1 MELFNCFLNDPS
13 ELNICSLSL
22 QRDEDH
28 ELSAT
33 LLQGIC
39 NVQVLHLTIHD
50 YVLSHV
56 RTPLDTVLAFPNLV
70 ELEFKN
76 PCGDSKVSVTTWIV
90 EFLHCA
96 PNLNTLILDLADAD
110 RVFESPPEEYQSF
123 IEAPKVKKIVEQK
136 QNFPEP
142 PASQGL
148 SQAVHGMG
156 IRYMKVKEVNSSD
169 NQMFDK
175 LPRRPC
181 NEVKDNVV
189 DDDITLMSNVVNGNG
204 TSKEKAAGH
213 NQRFN
218 AIDDLLT
225 GIARISS
232 HGLIPM
238 STLLLLGFNIKDIA
252 LWENCSRKL
261 TENKDKSLKVL
272 VGHDFF
278 DCGTLTNEETL
289 RFSNLKKSAVND
301 ILRLQFGK
309 LCQMI
314 EAHFQLKEQSKFL
327 FILCLDDPGAST
339 ALYRCALPKYISRE
353 LQKHVPNVILTG
365 MLDCM
370 EELVYHGTVQEKINE
385 EINSYENVAG
395 DFGKK
400 IVVRARETL
409 LPVEW
414 WSTYGIGM
422 SLFLRDELSLFSN
435 TNKGQNSNL
444 NFLNIHMLTSFEKTS
459 YTMVCSDKS
468 KRCTY
473 LCLFDSVK
481 DQ

>member
-1 MELFNCFLNDPS
+1 
-13 ELNICSLSL
+13 
-22 QRDEDH
+22 
-28 ELSAT
+28 
-33 LLQGIC
+33 
-39 NVQVLHLTIHD
+39 
-50 YVLSHV
+50 
-56 RTPLDTVLAFPNLV
+56 
-70 ELEFKN
+70 
-76 PCGDSKVSVTTWIV
+76 
-90 EFLHCA
+90 
-96 PNLNTLILDLADAD
+96 
-110 RVFESPPEEYQSF
+110 
-123 IEAPKVKKIVEQK
+123 
-136 QNFPEP
+136 
-142 PASQGL
+142 
-148 SQAVHGMG
+148 
-156 IRYMKVKEVNSSD
+156 MKVKEVNSSD

-181 NEVKDNVV
+181 NEVKDNDV

-204 TSKEKAAGH
+204 TSKEKTIGH
-213 NQRFN
+213 NQRFST
-218 AIDDLLT
+218 IDDLLT
-225 GIARISS
+225 DIARISS

-238 STLLLLGFNIKDIA
+238 STLLLLGFNVRDIA

-314 EAHFQLKEQSKFL
+314 EAHFRLKEQSKFL
-327 FILCLDDPGAST
+327 FILCLDDPG
-339 ALYRCALPKYISRE
+339 
-353 LQKHVPNVILTG
+353 

-370 EELVYHGTVQEKINE
+370 EELVYHVTVQEKSNE
-385 EINSYENVAG
+385 EINSYENVAR

-409 LPVEW
+409 LPAEW

-422 SLFLRDELSLFSN
+422 SLSLRDVLSLFSN

-444 NFLNIHMLTSFEKTS
+444 NFLNTHMLTFFEKRPTPWCAVINPKGAHTCDFL
-459 YTMVCSDKS
+459 TMLKINSHWGGVEIIEKWVMRAFVDHTAFCLKDDANIHAKFNS
-468 KRCTY
+468 KAVWGVLRACQAKKYY
-473 LCLFDSVK
+473 LFMRQL
-481 DQ
+481 